1 MEEFFQKK
9 RFGQNFYVV
18 DEDKAVITVLR
29 ILNDGRDWMSI
40 IKNGYVSTEL
50 NNRISLYYII
60 GKSI

>member
-40 IKNGYVSTEL
+40 IKKWLRKHGTE
-50 NNRISLYYII
+50 
-60 GKSI
+60 